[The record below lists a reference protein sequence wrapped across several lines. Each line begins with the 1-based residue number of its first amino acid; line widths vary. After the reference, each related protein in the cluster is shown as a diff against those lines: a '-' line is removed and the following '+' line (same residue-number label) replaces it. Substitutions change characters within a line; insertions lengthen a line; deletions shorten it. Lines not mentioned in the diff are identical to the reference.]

1 MSTIEIHPRTAF
13 DPLATTQ
20 PHPTTRAHPTTRP
33 HPTTRLR
40 LTVRGRR
47 VIAAI
52 AALPAVIAVTIAI
65 LSGGGALASGEQG
78 AAAGTFQYVT
88 VMPGDT
94 LWSIA
99 EEVAPAADTRDVV
112 DDIARLNALSSGEL
126 AAGQSLAIPTEYAE
140 AR

>member
-1 MSTIEIHPRTAF
+1 MSTIEIHARTAF
-13 DPLATTQ
+13 APRS
-20 PHPTTRAHPTTRP
+20 TTR
-33 HPTTRLR
+33 PTTRLR

-65 LSGGGALASGEQG
+65 LSGGGALASSEHG
-78 AAAGTFQYVT
+78 AAAGTFEYLT

-99 EEVAPAADTRDVV
+99 EEVAPSADTRDVV

-126 AAGQSLAIPTEYAE
+126 AAGQSLAIPTEYVD